1 MNQNESNNDVEFL
14 IINGGPF
21 DEGLK
26 LVGLNKPEP
35 KFLGLRLAALVV
47 ISWLPLLILS
57 AKAGLLLGDTV
68 QIPFLHDFI
77 VNTRFLLAVPLLVI
91 AEMVIAPKIRL
102 VVRHFFTSGLILEK
116 DLPEFRRAITD
127 ALRWKASYVAE
138 LILLAIVIVENIGRF
153 EIVSTSVLSSWHVFK
168 GPEGMELTAAGW
180 WNVCVSTPIFQFLL
194 FRWLWRL
201 VIWSN
206 LLRRIAK
213 LDLQLFPTHPDHAG
227 GLSFLGMGQSK
238 FAIIILALSSV
249 VAAAIANLVLYGGES
264 LVSFKFMV
272 AMYVLLMIIISLGP
286 LIVFTPKLIAVKR
299 KGLLEYSALAT
310 TYVRSFDK
318 KWLRGDNE
326 ENEPLLGTGDIQ
338 SLADLSTSVENIGSM
353 KSFPV
358 GPGVVKGLAIAAVLP
373 FLPLVATVIPLK
385 DLLKQIMGILL

>member
-1 MNQNESNNDVEFL
+1 MNQNQSANPVEFS
-14 IINGGPF
+14 IINGGPL
-21 DEGLK
+21 DQGLS
-26 LVGLNKPEP
+26 LVGLNKPDP
-35 KFLGLRLAALVV
+35 KSIGLRLVVLVV
-47 ISWLPLLILS
+47 IIWLPLLILS

-68 QIPFLHDFI
+68 QIPFLHDF
-77 VNTRFLLAVPLLVI
+77 VMHARFLLATPLLVI

-102 VVRHFFTSGLILEK
+102 VVRHFFSSGLILEK
-116 DLPEFRRAITD
+116 DWPEFRRAIAD
-127 ALRWKASYVAE
+127 ALRWKESYVAE
-138 LILLAIVIVENIGRF
+138 LILLALIVVQNIGRF
-153 EIVSTSVLSSWHVFK
+153 EIVSTSDLSSWHVFK
-168 GPEGMELTAAGW
+168 GPEGMELTSAGW
-180 WNVCVSTPIFQFLL
+180 WDVCVSTPIFQFLL

-238 FAIIILALSSV
+238 FAIIILALSSI
-249 VAAAIANLVLYGGES
+249 VAAAIANLVVYGGET

-272 AMYVLLMIIISLGP
+272 AMFVLLIIIIFLGP

-310 TYVRSFDK
+310 TYVRSFDQ
-318 KWLRGDNE
+318 KWLRGDNGQ
-326 ENEPLLGTGDIQ
+326 NEPLLGTGDIQ
-338 SLADLSTSVENIGSM
+338 SLADLSTSVENIGGM
-353 KSFPV
+353 KAFPV
-358 GPGVVKGLAIAAVLP
+358 GLGVVKGLVVAAVLP
-373 FLPLVATVIPLK
+373 FLPLIATVIPLK